1 MFRLKRTLAAV
12 ILLCLIGSTALTSSP
27 VTAQAVTH
35 AYNTD
40 NPLQRG
46 MIVRITEK
54 DKNKVE
60 PLTEQTST
68 KMEGV
73 IVAANDAPVT
83 LSNADTSK
91 QQVFVA
97 NTGHYNVLVSNQDGP
112 VKANDY
118 LSISS
123 LAGIA
128 MKADTK
134 QSIVVGKALEN
145 FDGKTRVSS
154 TTSVKDST
162 GRTVSV
168 AIGLIA
174 VDINISHNPLE
185 KQTVSRIPGVAFL
198 QSGAKAVVNKT
209 VDPARL
215 YLSLLLLIVAA
226 AIAGAILYGGV
237 RSSMVSIGR
246 NPLAKTSIMHGLIQ
260 VVLVSIIIF
269 IIGMIGVYLILKL

>member
-1 MFRLKRTLAAV
+1 MFRLKRPLAAV
-12 ILLCLIGSTALTSSP
+12 ILLCLIGSTALASSP

-112 VKANDY
+112 VAANDY

-134 QSIVVGKALEN
+134 QSIVVGKALES

-154 TTSVKDST
+154 STTVKDST
-162 GRTVSV
+162 GRKVSV

-185 KQTVSRIPGVAFL
+185 KQTESRIPGVAFL
-198 QSGAKAVVNKT
+198 QSGAKAIVNKT

-226 AIAGAILYGGV
+226 SIAGAIIYGGV

-246 NPLAKTSIMHGLIQ
+246 NPLAKTSIMRGLIQ